1 MKHIIIVILLTL
13 LSVDVFAGT
22 PAEDLIC
29 SYDGVK
35 GARNIE
41 VKGSRIKLAR
51 TILKKYPIGPMADLV
66 TEVEVLNMG
75 KAAEQDRQ
83 RFLEDLSN
91 TLSHYSYYGKSDSPN
106 GLVDVYV
113 HLQTEAVVDELVIF
127 NPDSLVLNILFG
139 DFSVEDLLKLGS
151 KPAN

>member
-51 TILKKYPIGPMADLV
+51 PILKKYPIGPMADLV

-91 TLSHYSYYGKSDSPN
+91 TLSHYRYYGKSDSPN

-113 HLQTEAVVDELVIF
+113 HLQTEEVVDELVIF

>member
-51 TILKKYPIGPMADLV
+51 PILKKYPIGPMADLV

-75 KAAEQDRQ
+75 KAAEQDIQ

>member
-51 TILKKYPIGPMADLV
+51 PILKKYPIGPMADLV